1 MLHDID
7 YRDDMKA
14 VFFQAR
20 MVNGVI
26 EMPPFAGKGV
36 IE

>member
-1 MLHDID
+1 
-7 YRDDMKA
+7 MKA